1 MIKPYKTLFGIDRLF
16 EENLYRKFAGY
27 KIGLLC
33 NQAST
38 DRKFVP
44 SFLNFKRY
52 FKDDFKLIFSP
63 QHGLYSEKQ
72 ANMIGSEDEVEVL
85 TKVPVVSLYGPR
97 LEPDEKVLEE
107 IDILFVDLQEVG
119 CRVYTYIWTLFLVLR
134 RCEEKNKKVVILD
147 RPNPIGG
154 WIEGPILEKEFFSF
168 VGLDTLPMRHGL
180 TIGELAYLF
189 KKRHFKNLDL
199 EVIPLKFYR
208 KSLLWWNLDREWI
221 LPSPNVPCW
230 RIALVYPGQVLLEGT
245 NLSEGR
251 GTTLPFLVFG
261 APYINIEKF
270 ITLWEKLDFPEKKY
284 LYLRPFVFEPTF
296 DKWKQKRC
304 FGFQIHVLD
313 YIKYRPVKT
322 TLFILKLVRENYKEF
337 KFISGPYEFEKRLRP
352 IDILVGNSSVLRW
365 LEGKEEIDLDFWLYY
380 ILESY
385 VEEIKEIT
393 LYEQ

>member
-1 MIKPYKTLFGIDRLF
+1 MIETHKILFGIDRLF
-16 EENLYRKFAGY
+16 EENLYRNFVGY

-38 DRKFVP
+38 DRKFFP
-44 SFLNFKRY
+44 SFLNFRRY
-52 FKDDFKLIFSP
+52 FKDDFKLILSP

-72 ANMIGSEDEVEVL
+72 ANMIRSEDEVEVL
-85 TKVPVVSLYGPR
+85 TRVPVVSLYGPR
-97 LEPDEKVLEE
+97 LEPEENVLRE

-119 CRVYTYIWTLFLVLR
+119 CRVYTYIWTLFLVLK

-154 WIEGPILEKEFFSF
+154 WIEGPILEKKFLSF
-168 VGLDTLPMRHGL
+168 VGLDLLPMRHGL
-180 TIGELAYLF
+180 TIGELACLF
-189 KKRHFKNLDL
+189 KKRHFRNLDL

-208 KSLLWWNLDREWI
+208 KSLLWKDLDREWI

-230 RIALVYPGQVLLEGT
+230 KVALVYPGQVLLEGT

-261 APYINIEKF
+261 APYIDLEKF
-270 ITLWEKLDFPEKKY
+270 MRLWEKLDFSEKRY
-284 LYLRPFVFEPTF
+284 LYLRPFIFEPTF
-296 DKWKQKRC
+296 DKWKRKRC
-304 FGFQIHVLD
+304 FGFQVHVLD
-313 YIKYRPVKT
+313 YRSYRPVKT
-322 TLFILKLVRENYKEF
+322 SLLILKLIKENFKEF
-337 KFISGPYEFEKRLRP
+337 EFIPGPYEFEERLRP
-352 IDILVGNSSVLRW
+352 IDILVGNSSILKW